1 MKIKSLSF
9 KLTIWYTVILAII
22 IAISGMFLYQRF
34 KDSLTTEMEKK
45 LSNIASTTYKNWWSK
60 KGVSWQDAIT
70 ISEGQFKMCQP
81 FIQVVLLP
89 DEKEQKNIEF
99 LHSSNISGEILHLD
113 QAHYREAKA
122 MGRDNPQFLAIPV
135 ESLSSFPMRVILYSA
150 RRNVVI
156 QVGLSM
162 ESTINN
168 QRRLLII
175 LIISGPLL
183 LLFASIGGNFIIR
196 RALRPV
202 QSVVQTAHQISAD
215 DLSMRIDSG
224 GRQDEIGQ
232 LVDTFNQMISRLER
246 SVQRIRQFSGDVSHE
261 LRTPLTIIRGEIE
274 VILRK
279 ERNKAEYQEILRS
292 ILEETQQMENIIND
306 LLLLSQVRSVH
317 KKMIME
323 KFPLH
328 HQLKQVVEKFKSGA
342 AGKQIQIELTKNVP
356 VHFIG
361 KQTLIERMITNVIDN
376 ALRYTS
382 SGGSVDIALTKNEK
396 FAELRVR
403 DTGIGIP
410 DEALSS
416 IFERFYV
423 VDKSR
428 SKENGG
434 TGLGLSIVKWIADNH
449 DIQIHIDSTPGKG
462 TTFIFS
468 FPLTNPLPGL

>member
-1 MKIKSLSF
+1 
-9 KLTIWYTVILAII
+9 
-22 IAISGMFLYQRF
+22 
-34 KDSLTTEMEKK
+34 
-45 LSNIASTTYKNWWSK
+45 
-60 KGVSWQDAIT
+60 
-70 ISEGQFKMCQP
+70 
-81 FIQVVLLP
+81 
-89 DEKEQKNIEF
+89 
-99 LHSSNISGEILHLD
+99 
-113 QAHYREAKA
+113 
-122 MGRDNPQFLAIPV
+122 
-135 ESLSSFPMRVILYSA
+135 
-150 RRNVVI
+150 
-156 QVGLSM
+156 
-162 ESTINN
+162 
-168 QRRLLII
+168 
-175 LIISGPLL
+175 
-183 LLFASIGGNFIIR
+183 
-196 RALRPV
+196 
-202 QSVVQTAHQISAD
+202 
-215 DLSMRIDSG
+215 
-224 GRQDEIGQ
+224 
-232 LVDTFNQMISRLER
+232 
-246 SVQRIRQFSGDVSHE
+246 
-261 LRTPLTIIRGEIE
+261 
-274 VILRK
+274 
-279 ERNKAEYQEILRS
+279 
-292 ILEETQQMENIIND
+292 
-306 LLLLSQVRSVH
+306 
-317 KKMIME
+317 
-323 KFPLH
+323 
-328 HQLKQVVEKFKSGA
+328 VEKFKSGA